1 MIEFRCTNLANMCG
15 VFGVI
20 RPSGIEPRDQSF
32 FDAISSHLKHRGPD
46 GDGYILESNALLGMH
61 RLSIIDVEHGWQP
74 FWSQDG
80 SIGVLGNGEIYNAAQ
95 LRAELLQ
102 RGVIFKTHS
111 DIEVVAH
118 LYQEEG
124 LACVQQLRGMFALVV
139 VDKRSSEVVLIRDR
153 LGEKP
158 LSFTRQGSAIYFAS
172 EQTPL
177 VRSGLVS
184 LQLDDEVVAQYLLH
198 GFVPEPRSIVKGI
211 EKVPAAHALHISL
224 LDGSSKLV
232 RYWNALDF
240 VSDRIL
246 TTSETS
252 AAVTDAVEVACNSD
266 VPIGIALS
274 AGLDSSM
281 IAAIA
286 SRQRPDLIAFSVS
299 YSEGGVDESEA
310 AAGFAA
316 ELGIDHHTITLQT
329 YDIASQFAEVC
340 GMRDEPVSDIAGP
353 ALAALPRAARAAGVP
368 VLLTGVGGDELFW
381 GYEWIRHLAAWTANY
396 SAPEPKRSFKSHL
409 RVTSPPST
417 VQGLASWAWGLGGLR
432 TQRDLT
438 TFMRRWRGESTVPL
452 PLYEFQYG
460 YRQITSQIRSL
471 TKVSSEF
478 PQPEFFGD
486 TNPLTKAAE
495 YTHASN
501 ETYLRVNSLL
511 QVDRLSMHHSVE
523 ARTPF
528 ADSVLLETI
537 MSGRL
542 SSTDLF
548 ASTKAT
554 QRAVASELLPAHVLQ
569 RPKRGFTP
577 PVRKW
582 IRAIWNH
589 NRSAL
594 NASVMSEVSSVRQYR
609 AQRIIRSPLDHFG
622 RVNQMSLRLMTLE
635 LWLRSQIEE
644 ATTF

>member
-1 MIEFRCTNLANMCG
+1 MWFRSTNLLFVCG
-15 VFGVI
+15 IFGVI
-20 RPSGIEPRDQSF
+20 RPSGIQPQDEVV
-32 FDAISSHLKHRGPD
+32 FDAIGQHLKHRGPD
-46 GDGYILESNALLGMH
+46 GDGFIISENALLGMH

-80 SIGVLGNGEIYNAAQ
+80 LIGVLGNGEIYNAAQ

-102 RGVIFKTHS
+102 RGAVFQTHS

-118 LYQEEG
+118 LYQEVG

-139 VDKRSSEVVLIRDR
+139 VDKRTSEVVLIRDR

-158 LSFTRQGSAIYFAS
+158 LSFTRQGSAFYFAS

-177 VRSGLVS
+177 VKSGLVS

-211 EKVPAAHALHISL
+211 EKVPAAHALRISL
-224 LDGSSKLV
+224 LDGSSELV
-232 RYWNALDF
+232 RYWNSLDF

-252 AAVTDAVEVACNSD
+252 AAVTDAVEVACTSD

-299 YSEGGVDESEA
+299 YSEGGFDESKA

-353 ALAALPRAARAAGVP
+353 ALAALPRAAREAGVP

-381 GYEWIRHLAAWTANY
+381 GYEWIQHLATWTASY
-396 SAPEPKRSFKSHL
+396 LATPPTQGFKSRL
-409 RVTSPPST
+409 GITPPPST
-417 VQGLASWAWGLGGLR
+417 IQGIAAWASGLAGLR
-432 TQRDLT
+432 TQRDLV
-438 TFMRRWRGESTVPL
+438 TFMRRWGEEDTVPL

-471 TKVSSEF
+471 IGVAPDF

-486 TNPLTKAAE
+486 ANPITTSAE
-495 YTHASN
+495 YTAASN
-501 ETYLRVNSLL
+501 ETYLRANSLL
-511 QVDRLSMHHSVE
+511 QVDRLSMHYSVE

-554 QRAVASELLPAHVLQ
+554 QRAVASELLPGHVLQ

-594 NASVMSEVSSVRQYR
+594 DASVMSEVSDVRQHT
-609 AQRIIRSPLDHFG
+609 AQQIVRSPLDHFG

-635 LWLRSQIEE
+635 LWLRSQFGPTESC
-644 ATTF
+644 